1 MSCPFSNK
9 KSDDC
14 SSTGACPF
22 KPKREDNGIP
32 LDKDTG
38 TCPNSDP
45 VFDKL
50 LSNLKLSNG
59 TPEERSRLF
68 IVCVITRALLY
79 SGVYFYRDVSWMP
92 YVVALASGAS
102 AIQLSR
108 PSENKQWWS
117 KKFQLVMAILVL
129 MSAIAVKFA
138 GLDSRSMAVL
148 LFISLAG
155 GIYQRTQVE
164 LC

>member
-9 KSDDC
+9 KSDEC
-14 SSTGACPF
+14 TGGACPF
-22 KPKREDNGIP
+22 KPKEKGPSDNVTCP
-32 LDKDTG
+32 STG

-45 VFDKL
+45 IFDKL

-68 IVCVITRALLY
+68 IVCVLVRALLY
-79 SGVYFYRDVSWMP
+79 SCVYFYRDASWMP